1 MAPPSAP
8 RAGSIANA
16 AAKKAPSKAPG
27 SGERP
32 PGDADTPGDAD
43 PAGGTDTANGAKGG
57 APNGDAP
64 APGLRPRRQTPEK
77 KQRGP
82 RQKYARTHRR
92 GRALPLVIAGIAV
105 LAVASAS
112 GGVYTALTTQKAEP
126 TASDSTQAAPP
137 SVPPG
142 DPVNVAR
149 GGQVAPLQRVVP
161 PDVLAVGGASIPAA
175 KIKKIAKLGKVR
187 DVAAVAGG
195 AVQLQGRQVNAFAV
209 DPSTFRSWTPPGTAK
224 KTELWEALAGD
235 RFVVSPAAAEQLQL
249 ARGTQYPVVGRT
261 MPTLTMG
268 GSGPLGL
275 PGIDMLVSKRSGTGM
290 GLVPN
295 VAVLVNAP
303 GVDPAKVVKA
313 VSKVLGP
320 GTEVLNLH
328 EARYQSQAGGGRAT
342 SYMDLY
348 KQAAATCPGLSW
360 TVLAAIGQVE
370 SSHGRNVGP
379 STAGALGPMQ
389 FMPATWKA
397 YGVDGDRDG
406 KADIMNPY
414 DAIPGAA
421 KYLCANGAGK
431 GGRQLYRAIW
441 HYNHADW
448 YVQKVLNLAK
458 AYAARFS

>member
-16 AAKKAPSKAPG
+16 AAKKAPSKASG
-27 SGERP
+27 SGERS
-32 PGDADTPGDAD
+32 PGDAGAPGDTDNGAAD
-43 PAGGTDTANGAKGG
+43 GGGANGGAAPAG
-57 APNGDAP
+57 P
-64 APGLRPRRQTPEK
+64 PRRPKPEK
-77 KQRGP
+77 KP
-82 RQKYARTHRR
+82 RSRQQKYARTHER
-92 GRALPLVIAGIAV
+92 GRALPLVITGIAV

-126 TASDSTQAAPP
+126 AASDPTQAAPP
-137 SVPPG
+137 SVPTG

-161 PDVLAVGGASIPAA
+161 PDVLAVGGTSIPAA
-175 KIKKIAKLGKVR
+175 KIQKIAKLGKVR
-187 DVAAVAGG
+187 DVMAVAGG
-195 AVQLQGRQVNAFAV
+195 AVQLQGRQVNTFAV

-268 GSGPLGL
+268 GAGPLGL
-275 PGIDMLVSKRSGTGM
+275 PGIDMLVSKKSGTGM

-320 GTEVLNLH
+320 GTDVLNLH
-328 EARYQSQAGGGRAT
+328 ETKYQGQSDGGRAT

-397 YGVDGDRDG
+397 YGVDGDGDG

-421 KYLCANGAGK
+421 KYLCANGAGR

-458 AYAARFS
+458 AYAARYT

>member
-8 RAGSIANA
+8 RTGSIANA
-16 AAKKAPSKAPG
+16 AAKKAPSKASG

-32 PGDADTPGDAD
+32 PGDAGTDGGAANGGGGAVNGGAA
-43 PAGGTDTANGAKGG
+43 PAG
-57 APNGDAP
+57 
-64 APGLRPRRQTPEK
+64 RPRRPKPEK
-77 KQRGP
+77 KQRTP
-82 RQKYARTHRR
+82 QQKYVRTHSR
-92 GRALPLVIAGIAV
+92 GRALPLVITGIAV
-105 LAVASAS
+105 LAVATAS
-112 GGVYTALTTQKAEP
+112 GGVYTALTTQDAEP
-126 TASDSTQAAPP
+126 AASDSTQAVPP

-142 DPVNVAR
+142 DPINVAQ

-161 PDVLAVGGASIPAA
+161 PDVLAVGGTSIPAA

-187 DVAAVAGG
+187 DVTAVAGG

-209 DPSTFRSWTPPGTAK
+209 DPSTFRSWTPPGTAT
-224 KTELWEALAGD
+224 KTELWAALAGD

-275 PGIDMLVSKRSGTGM
+275 PGIDMLVSKKSGTDM

-313 VSKVLGP
+313 VAKVLGP
-320 GTEVLNLH
+320 GTDVLNLH
-328 EARYQSQAGGGRAT
+328 EAEYQSSADGGRPT

-379 STAGALGPMQ
+379 SSAGALGPMQ

-431 GGRQLYRAIW
+431 GGKQLYRAVW

-458 AYAARFS
+458 AYAARYS